1 MTALPITPSAE
12 EIASIRA
19 ATEEGGYVWL
29 HRPLCLGKRHSYN
42 QCCWCDPFLISERD
56 DIREALRRAAR
67 LQ

>member
-1 MTALPITPSAE
+1 MTALPVTPSAE

-29 HRPLCLGKRHSYN
+29 HRPLCLGKRHSETPG
-42 QCCWCDPFLISERD
+42 CWCEPFLISERD
-56 DIREALRRAAR
+56 DIREALVRAGR